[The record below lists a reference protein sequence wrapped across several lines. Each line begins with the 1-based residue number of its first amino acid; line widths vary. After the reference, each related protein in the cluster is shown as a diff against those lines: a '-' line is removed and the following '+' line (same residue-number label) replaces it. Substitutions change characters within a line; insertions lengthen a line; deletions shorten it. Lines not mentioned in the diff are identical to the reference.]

1 MRILIIATAVVW
13 GLGAVGLGPV
23 YGQMEEGERE
33 WVESQTEEAVAEEV
47 VAEQQVGE
55 VVAALPPLTEAD
67 VSKILQFAHEEL
79 AKQGCVPMFL
89 NEERAYIRARC
100 EDGSYRLLQLGELI
114 QQVREVKRDA
124 ALEEAG
130 DTPAVITGEVPP
142 AERP

>member
-13 GLGAVGLGPV
+13 VLGAVGLGPV

-33 WVESQTEEAVAEEV
+33 WVESQTEEAVAE
-47 VAEQQVGE
+47 QQVGE
-55 VVAALPPLTEAD
+55 PVAALPPLTEAD

-79 AKQGCVPMFL
+79 AKQGCTPMFL

-100 EDGSYRLLQLGELI
+100 EDGSYRLLRLGELI

-124 ALEEAG
+124 AA
-130 DTPAVITGEVPP
+130 DDAPATITGEVPP